1 MGVPRIDFYVLPDQK
16 DNGRALLACRLADKA
31 YSLGH
36 TVYVLAGSEAQA
48 AALDDL
54 LWTFRQ
60 DSFIPHER
68 YPLVGEE
75 SSPVLIGGADRDGFA
90 GGGDRASADQFRRP
104 AARRLRAL
112 RAGGGAGGS
121 ASRGAGEI
129 ARAVPAVPGAGLRA
143 GDAQAVGTNG
153 ISRKSIGGISISRF
167 R

>member
-1 MGVPRIDFYVLPDQK
+1 MGVPRIDFYVLPDQRA
-16 DNGRALLACRLADKA
+16 NGRALLACRLADKA

-75 SSPVLIGGADRDGFA
+75 SSPVLIGTVLPAEATAQVLINFA
-90 GGGDRASADQFRRP
+90 GRLPEGFERYERVVELVDQHP
-104 AARRLRAL
+104 EVLAK
-112 RAGGGAGGS
+112 
-121 ASRGAGEI
+121 SRE
-129 ARAVPAVPGAGLRA
+129 
-143 GDAQAVGTNG
+143 
-153 ISRKSIGGISISRF
+153 RF
-167 R
+167 RQYRERGLTPETHKL